1 MRSSS
6 VRVEATS
13 RPDFSDSHPVS
24 QRSQDCCVGENCS
37 GYIWW
42 PSEGRR
48 RGGGG
53 CRKED
58 KRAKLRRRVEVEEER
73 IRGLLSVSVGIN
85 LLLQLAFHF
94 TGDWYLQLTTS
105 FYCISLAVS
114 IQSFTIGI
122 SFHWQ
127 FQFKVLPLAFHF
139 KVVQLAVS
147 FQSFTIQDIIQCVVT
162 IPA

>member
-1 MRSSS
+1 M
-6 VRVEATS
+6 VALGGPE
-13 RPDFSDSHPVS
+13 
-24 QRSQDCCVGENCS
+24 
-37 GYIWW
+37 
-42 PSEGRR
+42 EG
-48 RGGGG
+48 GGGG